1 MSRLYDL
8 NIDDSEGLTN
18 QRGGGGVFR
27 IFQWNIKTK
36 EQQTILRTIGPLE
49 FLRIFRL
56 IGKLHTSW
64 LIIARKPGE
73 SCSPQTFLGFHYRG
87 LW

>member
-8 NIDDSEGLTN
+8 NIDDSGGLTN
-18 QRGGGGVFR
+18 QRGGGFR

-64 LIIARKPGE
+64 LIIERKPGE